1 MCKLLKM
8 TICSLIPLFIVFSV
22 LSANSQEEQD
32 IGSLLPRIS
41 ISEQGKNLLNMNLS
55 LKANLLMFLHYDS
68 CGNSKARDYK
78 GMYALFSKKYL
89 TAFSNIQSAEEYEK
103 RMLDSSEIYHTV
115 YLLIKH
121 VEFIKK

>member
-1 MCKLLKM
+1 
-8 TICSLIPLFIVFSV
+8 
-22 LSANSQEEQD
+22 
-32 IGSLLPRIS
+32 
-41 ISEQGKNLLNMNLS
+41 MNLS